1 MFKIFNALIW
11 LSLGDGDNNIIL
23 ESEEHS
29 LKISLP
35 INWTSSGIVM
45 EDNAVQ
51 FSNAVLINVS
61 NFLGKI
67 TSVRDEQL
75 LKVNCNFTWKD

>member
-1 MFKIFNALIW
+1 
-11 LSLGDGDNNIIL
+11 
-23 ESEEHS
+23 
-29 LKISLP
+29 
-35 INWTSSGIVM
+35 M

-67 TSVRDEQL
+67 TSVREEQL
-75 LKVNCNFTWKD
+75 LKVNCNFT